1 MASIVEYQRHITM
14 VPQRYH
20 NLRFA
25 DEETDCSTTKALVFL
40 LNLAQSL
47 TLSPD
52 HCCICV
58 SHQHPKW
65 TQGLNNWRWHE
76 GTHNHVFKKRRK
88 QIGKLNR
95 TSRTEK
101 PLWTT
106 GLIWN
111 WRELTED
118 QLSSR
123 CGWVAWV
130 MGRYKENGL
139 FLYTEFKKRLE
150 VTPKSHCLCLLVI
163 SRSAKI
169 SREDWIL
176 WLIIN

>member
-47 TLSPD
+47 TLSPH

-88 QIGKLNR
+88 RTGKLNR

-106 GLIWN
+106 GLN
-111 WRELTED
+111 MKLTWAHRRPVEF
-118 QLSSR
+118 QMWLSSL
-123 CGWVAWV
+123 GYGPVKKMV
-130 MGRYKENGL
+130 SS
-139 FLYTEFKKRLE
+139 YTRSSKK
-150 VTPKSHCLCLLVI
+150 
-163 SRSAKI
+163 
-169 SREDWIL
+169 D
-176 WLIIN
+176 